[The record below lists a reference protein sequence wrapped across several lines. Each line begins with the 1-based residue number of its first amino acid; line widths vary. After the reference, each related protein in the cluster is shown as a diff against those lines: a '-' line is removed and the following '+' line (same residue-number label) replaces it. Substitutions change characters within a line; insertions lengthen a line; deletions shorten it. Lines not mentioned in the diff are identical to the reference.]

1 MWGFSR
7 EHKRTASLAPRGPAG
22 GSKLAGA
29 RLARLISKIVKVARY
44 LQIENKL
51 RAILNFEMADG
62 IPLVP

>member
-1 MWGFSR
+1 
-7 EHKRTASLAPRGPAG
+7 
-22 GSKLAGA
+22 LAGA